1 MIEKV
6 YKKLSKKKL
15 IINKGI
21 KPWERRVSRVDI
33 NKVAKKLNADEV
45 IDPKIKEASTINEI
59 ENDQSVSNSD
69 DVKSKDS

>member
-1 MIEKV
+1 M
-6 YKKLSKKKL
+6 
-15 IINKGI
+15 NKAI
-21 KPWERRVSRVDI
+21 KPREQSVSSVDI

-45 IDPKIKEASTINEI
+45 IDPKIQESSIINEI